1 MALKAAQF
9 TWLLVVVIAL
19 AGGTYVYNSS
29 LRDNAAAGNQ
39 GPGNAIVPVEVA
51 RVYHGPLSL
60 RRTFSGTIEPKAKF
74 TVAPK
79 IGGRISRL
87 YVDVSDQVAR
97 GQIVVQLEDAEFRQ
111 AVLEAEAR
119 FAVAEANRM
128 EAVSRLEIAQ
138 RELDRARTLF
148 KRGIASESTFDTA
161 QASFL
166 TSQAA
171 VKVAEANLK
180 KEEATLQATRIR
192 LGYTRVQAEWQQG
205 DNERTVAERFI
216 DEGNTVAANTPLFSV
231 VEIDPVLAVIQVTEK
246 DYPLIRLGQ
255 MAKVQ
260 TDAYPDRVFSGKVV
274 RIAPIFRESSRQA
287 KMEIEVG
294 NDDHMLKPGMFSRCT
309 LDLDQVDS
317 AVSVPRMALTT
328 RNTET
333 GVFHLSDDGTS
344 VKWVAVRPG
353 FTSGDQVQL
362 IGSTL
367 SGKVVTLGQ
376 QFIREGSA
384 VRVAGAY
391 SPATGGAN
399 SQ

>member
-1 MALKAAQF
+1 MALKASQV
-9 TWLLVVVIAL
+9 TWFMVAAIAL
-19 AGGTYVYNSS
+19 AGGGYFYKSSPHNS
-29 LRDNAAAGNQ
+29 AGAVNQ
-39 GPGNAIVPVEVA
+39 ERGTAIVPVEVA
-51 RVYHGPLSL
+51 EVRHGPLSL
-60 RRTFSGTIEPKAKF
+60 WRTFSGTIEPKAKF

-97 GQIVVQLEDAEFRQ
+97 GQTVVQLEDAEFRQ

-119 FAVAEANRM
+119 LTVAEANRV

-138 RELDRARTLF
+138 RELDRAKTLF

-180 KEEATLQATRIR
+180 KEEATLKAAQIR

-216 DEGNTVAANTPLFSV
+216 DEGNTVAANTPLLSV
-231 VEIDPVLAVIQVTEK
+231 VEIDPLLVVIQVTEK
-246 DYPLIRLGQ
+246 DYPHIRLGQ

-260 TDAYPDRVFSGKVV
+260 TDAYPDRVFTGKVV
-274 RIAPIFRESSRQA
+274 RISPIFRESSRQA

-294 NDDHMLKPGMFSRCT
+294 NEDHMLKPGMFSRCT
-309 LDLDQVDS
+309 LELEQVDS
-317 AVSVPRMALTT
+317 AVSVPRMAVSS
-328 RNTET
+328 RNNQS
-333 GVFHLSDDGTS
+333 GVFHLDADGTS
-344 VKWVAVRPG
+344 VKWVVVRPG

-362 IGSTL
+362 IGTTL

-376 QFIREGSA
+376 QFIRDSSA
-384 VRVAGAY
+384 VRVAGEY
-391 SPATGGAN
+391 SPAAGGVN

>member
-1 MALKAAQF
+1 MTLKASQF
-9 TWLLVVVIAL
+9 TWFFVGAIVL
-19 AGGTYVYNSS
+19 AGGGFLFNSH
-29 LRDNAAAGNQ
+29 LQNQ
-39 GPGNAIVPVEVA
+39 KSANGPEEGKSIVPVEVA
-51 RVYHGPLSL
+51 DVHHGSLSL
-60 RRTFSGTIEPKAKF
+60 WRTFSGTIEPKAKF

-87 YVDVSDQVAR
+87 YVDVSDQVSR
-97 GQIVVQLEDAEFRQ
+97 GQTVVQLEDAEYKQ

-119 FAVAEANRM
+119 RAVAEANRV

-138 RELDRARTLF
+138 RELDRAKTLF

-180 KEEATLQATRIR
+180 KEEATLQSTHIR
-192 LGYTRVQAEWQQG
+192 LGYTLVQAEWQQG

-216 DEGNTVAANTPLFSV
+216 DEGNTVAANTPLLSV

-274 RIAPIFRESSRQA
+274 RISPIFRESSRQA

-309 LDLDQVDS
+309 LELDQVDS
-317 AVSVPRMALTT
+317 AVSVPEMAITT
-328 RNTET
+328 RNNQL
-333 GVFHLSDDGTS
+333 GVFLLSDDGTS
-344 VKWVAVRPG
+344 VKWVIVKPG
-353 FTSGDQVQL
+353 FTSGDQVRL
-362 IGSTL
+362 IGTTL

-376 QFIREGSA
+376 QFIRDTSA
-384 VRVAGAY
+384 VRVAGDY
-391 SPATGGAN
+391 SPAAGGAI
-399 SQ
+399 SR